1 MLIMMEMMIDSVITE
16 IGFIMLGGLVAVI
29 PVYLISLMVR
39 GSED

>member
-1 MLIMMEMMIDSVITE
+1 MLIMMEMIDSIITE
-16 IGFIMLGGLVAVI
+16 VGFIMLGGLVAVI